1 MKLKDGFIT
10 METEG
15 EQIMVSSGSN
25 QFSGLIRSNKTAAFI
40 VDCLKSESSKEA
52 IVDAMAAQYDASR
65 QILAEDVERI
75 VSILQSVDAIDG

>member
-15 EQIMVSSGSN
+15 EQIMVSSGGN
-25 QFSGLIRSNKTAAFI
+25 RFNGLIRSNKTAAFI
-40 VDCLKSESSKEA
+40 VDCLKSETSKEA
-52 IVDAMAAQYDASR
+52 IVDAMAAQYDAPR